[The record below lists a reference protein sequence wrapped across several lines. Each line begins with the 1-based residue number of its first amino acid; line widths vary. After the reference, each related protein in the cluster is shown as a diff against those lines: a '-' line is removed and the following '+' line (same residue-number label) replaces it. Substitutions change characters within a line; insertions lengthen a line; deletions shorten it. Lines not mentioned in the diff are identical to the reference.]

1 MKRLLFVVMI
11 TMFIPLLGCCGSRQ
25 QQEKVV
31 YKPGIRAARNSTQPM
46 LSAHT
51 ALCSTIPVTANNVQ
65 RFLTGRHEQHCS
77 GRLSVLL
84 TGGTNPKPQLVP
96 NKAKIRQPTPFGL

>member
-31 YKPGIRAARNSTQPM
+31 YKPVYVPPAIQPNPCCPPTQPC
-46 LSAHT
+46 A
-51 ALCSTIPVTANNVQ
+51 
-65 RFLTGRHEQHCS
+65 
-77 GRLSVLL
+77 
-84 TGGTNPKPQLVP
+84 VP
-96 NKAKIRQPTPFGL
+96 SQSPPTMYNGF